1 MTTRYFRLLTLPMA
15 ISLSLFFPLQLTV
28 YADGLLEPAKVPFPS
43 VAAMSTSTTPT
54 TEPAAPLTATVVQQP
69 TAQQPAITETDA
81 PNSIQII
88 TSPLPLE
95 SLLQRTYQGYRM
107 TIQSDYPGIL
117 HVQSASINNGQ
128 NGTMAFE
135 TVRSSMT
142 LVYATLFLGLAG
154 FVLIGV
160 PVLLVKNH
168 CNDKLRVEALPFT
181 NQIPLLD
188 LAKGQTLHF
197 DALVPLGQKPDISL
211 SFLDRK
217 SGLLFTK
224 RAVQ

>member
-1 MTTRYFRLLTLPMA
+1 MA
-15 ISLSLFFPLQLTV
+15 ISLSSFFPLYLTAQ
-28 YADGLLEPAKVPFPS
+28 ADGLLPPKLPS
-43 VAAMSTSTTPT
+43 ETAIPVTAEQTAPNLPVAQ
-54 TEPAAPLTATVVQQP
+54 PAAPLSAMVIQQP
-69 TAQQPAITETDA
+69 FLSETDA
-81 PNSIQII
+81 QGLIQVI
-88 TSPLPLE
+88 TSPIPFE
-95 SLLQRTYQGYRM
+95 SRLQRTYQGYRI
-107 TIQSDYPGIL
+107 TVQSDYPGIL

-142 LVYATLFLGLAG
+142 LVYASLFLGLAG
-154 FVLIGV
+154 FLLIGV

-168 CNDKLRVEALPFT
+168 RNDKTRTEALPFT